1 MSEAPKSNYT
11 LPLLLSLFLALGL
24 YFGGLLSHGFSNNT
38 EKAADVQKL
47 EDILD
52 LLENRYV
59 DKVDK
64 DRVFEETISEM
75 LHKLDPQNKVQ
86 VLKKEIKEGVR
97 YNLIL
102 GLQTLDIFSI

>member
-64 DRVFEETISEM
+64 DRVF
-75 LHKLDPQNKVQ
+75 
-86 VLKKEIKEGVR
+86 
-97 YNLIL
+97 
-102 GLQTLDIFSI
+102 